1 MESISNL
8 AGRQWLSSQMDFST
22 KDGLTKVEA
31 IKNGRC
37 LRCNAKVYAQLPSG
51 KKYCRACI
59 GLGRIVEGDY
69 LVRNEQEI
77 NFSIKANG
85 GLTWEGK
92 LTSLQA
98 EIARKLTENYV
109 DSRDS
114 LVHAVTGAGKTE
126 MLFPLIAHCLAEGKR
141 CCIATPRIDVVN
153 ELYPRFQKAFSKI
166 KIGKYHGREYQ
177 EPGLEQLTICTTHQ
191 LLKFF
196 YAFDLLVIDEADSFP
211 YVHNSELHFAATNAV
226 NDGGQRVY
234 LTATPTKD
242 LLVSVEKGKLRKLK
256 LKRRFHGNLLPVPK
270 EKLFLRPFLSQN
282 KINVRLIKEI
292 VKVIEAGHPL
302 LLFVPRIDQINIYI
316 DALKK
321 EPKFSQIRISGVH
334 ANDTN
339 RIEKVEKFRAGK
351 IQLLVTTTIL
361 ERGVTFNH
369 VWVIVVQA
377 DDKIYS
383 ASSLVQIA
391 GRVGRAKTDPSGL
404 ILFCYH
410 KYTKSIRD
418 AMKQIR
424 EMNK

>member
-8 AGRQWLSSQMDFST
+8 TGRQWPSSLMDFST
-22 KDGLTKVEA
+22 KGDLTKVEA
-31 IKNGRC
+31 IKDGRC
-37 LRCNAKVYAQLPSG
+37 LRCNAKVYAQLPNG

-69 LVRNEQEI
+69 LIRNKQKI
-77 NFSIKANG
+77 NFAIKANG
-85 GLTWEGK
+85 GLTWKGE

-98 EIARKLTENYV
+98 EIARKLVENYINGQ
-109 DSRDS
+109 DS

-141 CCIATPRIDVVN
+141 CCISTPRIDVVN
-153 ELYPRFQKAFSKI
+153 ELYPRFQNAFSEI

-196 YAFDLLVIDEADSFP
+196 HAFDLLIIDEADSFP
-211 YVHNSELHFAATNAV
+211 YVHNSELHFAAKNAI
-226 NDGGQRVY
+226 NDKGQRVY
-234 LTATPTKD
+234 LTATPTID
-242 LLVSVEKGKLRKLK
+242 LLAYVEKGKLQKLK
-256 LKRRFHGNLLPVPK
+256 LKRMFHGNLLPVPK
-270 EKLFLRPFLSQN
+270 EKLFLRPLLHQN
-282 KINVRLIKEI
+282 KINVNLIKEI
-292 VKVIEAGHPL
+292 IKVVEAGHPL
-302 LLFVPRIDQINIYI
+302 LLFVPRVDQINLYI

-321 EPKFSQIRISGVH
+321 DPKLSKIEISGVH
-334 ANDTN
+334 ANDTD
-339 RIEKVEKFRAGK
+339 RIKKVEKFRAGK
-351 IQLLVTTTIL
+351 TRLLVTTTIL

-391 GRVGRAKTDPSGL
+391 GRVGRDKTDSSGL
-404 ILFCYH
+404 VLFCYH
-410 KYTKSIRD
+410 KYTNSIRN